1 MKGVHKMNKIDI
13 VDDITLANTHLKDI
27 EQLSQTIRN
36 GYFSMSDKAVQENES
51 AIIYGYSKYA
61 ALYRILD
68 DRLCEVL
75 EQLQKASEALVNDYR
90 NGAAI
95 MIICGQ
101 GGDVA
106 E

>member
-1 MKGVHKMNKIDI
+1 MKGVHKMTKVDI
-13 VDDITLANTHLKDI
+13 IDDITLVNVHLRDI

-75 EQLQKASEALVNDYR
+75 ERLQKASDALVNDYH
-90 NGAAI
+90 NEAAVI
-95 MIICGQ
+95 SST
-101 GGDVA
+101 GGDV